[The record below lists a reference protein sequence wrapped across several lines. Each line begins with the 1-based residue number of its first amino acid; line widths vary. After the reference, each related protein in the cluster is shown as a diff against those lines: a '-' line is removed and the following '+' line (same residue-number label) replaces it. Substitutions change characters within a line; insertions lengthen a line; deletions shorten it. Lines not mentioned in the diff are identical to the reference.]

1 MKYISIITGTPLTQV
16 QGVNYFIKSF
26 LGCNK
31 LFKNVIVNRV
41 YSAKQCL
48 HVDEGDAMPIG
59 SDVGTTEYKV
69 RTFVRTTLR
78 KLLTSKFYPFA
89 LFRYELNR
97 RYNSKKSVEYYFR
110 DEVEC
115 DCIIFQEMSGAEY
128 YFKHIQ
134 QSRNDKRPKT
144 MLVIHSEDD
153 SCRMLLEKFEGYG
166 RRDMERRLMKI
177 RDFVYKNV
185 DKVIYISKKAYNSSI
200 MPIEKRGFVY
210 NGSPNIEYQ
219 FTSKLNDDIQF
230 VCVGS
235 MDGRKGQDVILQAMG
250 SMDECTLQRIHVT
263 FIGDG
268 SELGNLQNM
277 SSELGLSPY
286 VTFAGQRDDVPDLLR
301 DKDVFIMPSTAE
313 GLPMSAIEA
322 LRAGLFLILTD
333 TGGNAELCDEG
344 CGFVC
349 TRNPMD
355 VKKKM
360 MDVIGS
366 SIVSMD
372 QKEKCRSRFLNEY
385 SLEKMSENY
394 ENLILSL

>member
-1 MKYISIITGTPLTQV
+1 
-16 QGVNYFIKSF
+16 
-26 LGCNK
+26 
-31 LFKNVIVNRV
+31 
-41 YSAKQCL
+41 
-48 HVDEGDAMPIG
+48 
-59 SDVGTTEYKV
+59 
-69 RTFVRTTLR
+69 
-78 KLLTSKFYPFA
+78 
-89 LFRYELNR
+89 
-97 RYNSKKSVEYYFR
+97 
-110 DEVEC
+110 
-115 DCIIFQEMSGAEY
+115 MSGAEY

-200 MPIEKRGFVY
+200 
-210 NGSPNIEYQ
+210 
-219 FTSKLNDDIQF
+219 F